1 MPENSY
7 LVSLREST
15 MCPSVML
22 MSVGCRKMSRAWYIV
37 APRDRILSMLIR

>member
-15 MCPSVML
+15 MCPSVTL
-22 MSVGCRKMSRAWYIV
+22 MSVGCMKMYIV